1 MNCVSWW
8 ILARILLY
16 TSINGTIFQYL
27 DVYINMK
34 ALQELGA
41 AVAARRQALRLR
53 QKAVAYQAGVTP
65 ESLSRFERGRASE
78 FGSRKLLAVLAVL
91 GFELEFTESG
101 QSGSLDELRR
111 ERAKS

>member
-1 MNCVSWW
+1 MRVL
-8 ILARILLY
+8 IY
-16 TSINGTIFQYL
+16 TSINSIMHENH
-27 DVYINMK
+27 DVLVNMK
-34 ALQELGA
+34 TLQELGT

-91 GFELEFTESG
+91 GVELEFTESG

>member
-1 MNCVSWW
+1 L
-8 ILARILLY
+8 IY
-16 TSINGTIFQYL
+16 TSTNGKICQNH

-34 ALQELGA
+34 SLQELGA
-41 AVAARRQALRLR
+41 AVAARRQALHLR

-101 QSGSLDELRR
+101 RSGSLDELRR